1 MRTWALP
8 KRKLSTVLVP
18 PKITRTNI
26 STARKIAQ
34 HLNIDVGEDT
44 LFNNSHIE
52 WPINN
57 WLHDNEKLH
66 TQAAF
71 IKWHLK
77 DGEYGISFIS
87 RFRQVNDP
95 APDDF
100 IKREKDLGVR
110 KWLMNI
116 MMDAGGIQC
125 QWVSILD
132 RYGITC
138 VKFGHSTEEKIL
150 NRIQVA
156 KMQRGRGVDKV

>member
-1 MRTWALP
+1 MRTWALR

-34 HLNIDVGEDT
+34 HLNINVGEDT

-57 WLHDNEKLH
+57 WLHDNGKLH
-66 TQAAF
+66 IQAAF
-71 IKWHLK
+71 IKWPLK

-100 IKREKDLGVR
+100 IEREKDLRVR
-110 KWLMNI
+110 KWLMN
-116 MMDAGGIQC
+116 MDAEGIHWQC

-138 VKFGHSTEEKIL
+138 VKFGHSTL
-150 NRIQVA
+150 FN
-156 KMQRGRGVDKV
+156 RGRDFKPDSSC